1 MKKLKQTLNDYNEPQ
16 QKQEFIIIIVKEWLI
31 QKRQEVTERRRNGE
45 AFFGNQILNEL
56 LNDLLDELKI

>member
-1 MKKLKQTLNDYNEPQ
+1 MKTLKELLLNHDVLDE
-16 QKQEFIIIIVKEWLI
+16 KAALHGVKEWLI

-56 LNDLLDELKI
+56 LNDILDELNI